1 MAQQYDLVVIGGGPG
16 GYEAAIRAAQLGYQ
30 VACIEKR
37 VHNGKPSMGGTC
49 LNVGCIPSKAL
60 LDSSHRFESTQHD
73 LQAHGIGTGEVTIDI
88 ATMQAR
94 KTKVVEQLTGGVAQL
109 LKGNGITW
117 LQGTGKLLAGK
128 KVEFVPLD
136 GLDSKA
142 GETQILEPKYVI
154 LASGSVPVN
163 IPVAPVDET
172 LGDKAVIVDSTG
184 ALAFDAIPETLGVI
198 GAGVIGLE
206 LGSVWRRLGSQ
217 VVVFEALETF
227 LPMADKALA
236 KETQKVLTKQ
246 GLDIRLNTKV
256 TGTEVK
262 DGKVTVQFNQAGE
275 EKTQT
280 FDKLIVC
287 VGRKPY
293 AEGLLAE
300 DSGIQLTE
308 RGFVDVDDQCKTS
321 IDGVYAIGDLV
332 RGSMLAHKAM
342 EEGVMAVERIHGH
355 AAQVNYDTIIS
366 VIYTFPEVA
375 WVGLSEEAAKE
386 KGIEVKTGQFP
397 FAVNGRALA
406 AGETGGFVKF
416 VADAKTDRL
425 LGMHV
430 LGSNAGDI
438 VHQGMIA
445 LEFVSSVEDLQ
456 LMTFAHPTL
465 SEAVHEAALSVD
477 GRAIHAIQR
486 KRK

>member
-1 MAQQYDLVVIGGGPG
+1 MAQQFDLVVIGGGPG
-16 GYEAAIRAAQLGYQ
+16 GYEAAIRAAQLGYK

-37 VHNGKPSMGGTC
+37 INNGKPSMGGTC

-60 LDSSHRFESTQHD
+60 LDSSHRYESTLHD
-73 LQAHGIGTGEVTIDI
+73 LADHGISTGEVGFDLGK
-88 ATMQAR
+88 MQAR

-117 LQGTGKLLAGK
+117 LQGTGKLLADK
-128 KVEFVPLD
+128 KVEFTPLNSEEN
-136 GLDSKA
+136 GSA
-142 GETQILEPKYVI
+142 VEIIEAQYVI
-154 LASGSVPVN
+154 LASGSMPIN
-163 IPVAPVDET
+163 IPVAPVDEQS
-172 LGDKAVIVDSTG
+172 IVDSTG
-184 ALAFDAIPETLGVI
+184 ALAFEQVPETLGVI

-217 VVVFEALETF
+217 VVVFEALEAF
-227 LPMADKALA
+227 LPIADKALA
-236 KETQKVLTKQ
+236 KETFKVLTKQ
-246 GLDIRLNTKV
+246 GLDIRLNAKV
-256 TGTEVK
+256 TATEVK
-262 DGKVTVQFNQAGE
+262 DGKVTVKYNQAGE
-275 EKTQT
+275 DKEQT

-293 AEGLLAE
+293 AAGLLG
-300 DSGIQLTE
+300 DDTGVKVTD
-308 RGFVDVDDQCKTS
+308 RGFIEVDEQCKTAV
-321 IDGVYAIGDLV
+321 DGVYAIGDVV
-332 RGSMLAHKAM
+332 RGPMLAHKAM

-366 VIYTFPEVA
+366 VIYTHPEVA
-375 WVGLSEEAAKE
+375 WVGLNEEQAKE

-406 AGETGGFVKF
+406 SGETAGFVKF

-445 LEFVSSVEDLQ
+445 MEFVSSVEDLQ

>member
-16 GYEAAIRAAQLGYQ
+16 GYEAAIRAAQLGFK

-37 VHNGKPSMGGTC
+37 VHKGKPSLGGTC

-60 LDSSHRFESTQHD
+60 LDTSHRYESTKHD
-73 LQAHGIGTGEVTIDI
+73 LADHGITTGEVNFDLAKIL
-88 ATMQAR
+88 AR
-94 KTKVVEQLTGGVAQL
+94 KDKVVDQLTGGIAQL

-117 LQGTGKLLAGK
+117 LQGTGKLLADK

-136 GLDSKA
+136 GSAADTLDA
-142 GETQILEPKYVI
+142 KYVI

-163 IPVAPVDET
+163 IPVAKVDEQT
-172 LGDKAVIVDSTG
+172 IVDSTG
-184 ALAFDAIPETLGVI
+184 ALDFTEVPKTLGVI

-206 LGSVWRRLGSQ
+206 LGSVWRRLGSE
-217 VVVFEALETF
+217 VVVFEALEKF

-246 GLDIRLNTKV
+246 GLDIRLNAKV
-256 TGTEVK
+256 TATEIK
-262 DGKVTVQFNQAGE
+262 DGKVTVKYNQAGE
-275 EKTQT
+275 DKEQT

-300 DSGIQLTE
+300 DSGVKLTE
-308 RGFVDVDDQCKTS
+308 RGFVEVDGQCKTS
-321 IDGVYAIGDLV
+321 VEGVYAIGDLV
-332 RGSMLAHKAM
+332 RGPMLAHKAM

-366 VIYTFPEVA
+366 VIYTHPEVA
-375 WVGLSEEAAKE
+375 WVGLSEEAAVE
-386 KGIEVKTGQFP
+386 KGHEVKTGQFP

-406 AGETGGFVKF
+406 AGETAGFVKF

-465 SEAVHEAALSVD
+465 SEVVHEAALSVD

>member
-16 GYEAAIRAAQLGYQ
+16 GYEAAIRAAQLGYK

-37 VHNGKPSMGGTC
+37 IHNGKPSMGGTC

-60 LDSSHRFESTQHD
+60 LDSSHRYESTQHD
-73 LQAHGIGTGEVTIDI
+73 LQAHGITTGDVSIDI

-109 LKGNGITW
+109 LKGNGIDW

-128 KVEFVPLD
+128 KVEFTPLEGD
-136 GLDSKA
+136 
-142 GETQILEPKYVI
+142 EVQTLEPKYVI

-163 IPVAPVDET
+163 IPVAPVDEA
-172 LGDKAVIVDSTG
+172 LIVDSTG
-184 ALAFDAIPETLGVI
+184 ALAFDQVPATLGVI

-217 VVVFEALETF
+217 VVIFEALDSF

-246 GLDIRLNTKV
+246 GLDIRLNAKV
-256 TGTEVK
+256 TATETK
-262 DGKVTVQFNQAGE
+262 DGKVTVKYNQAGE
-275 EKTQT
+275 DKEQT

-293 AEGLLAE
+293 AEGLLSDDA
-300 DSGIQLTE
+300 GITLTE
-308 RGFVDVDDQCKTS
+308 RGFVEVDDQCKTS
-321 IDGVYAIGDLV
+321 VDGVYAIGDLV
-332 RGSMLAHKAM
+332 RGPMLAHKAM

-406 AGETGGFVKF
+406 AGEPAGFVKF

-430 LGSNAGDI
+430 LGSGAGDM

-486 KRK
+486 KRKS

>member
-1 MAQQYDLVVIGGGPG
+1 MAQQFDLVVIGGGPG
-16 GYEAAIRAAQLGYQ
+16 GYEAAIRAAQLGYK

-37 VHNGKPSMGGTC
+37 INNGKPSMGGTC

-60 LDSSHRFESTQHD
+60 LDSSHRYESTLHD
-73 LQAHGIGTGEVTIDI
+73 LADHGISTGEVGFDLSK
-88 ATMQAR
+88 MQAR

-117 LQGTGKLLAGK
+117 LQGTGKLLADK
-128 KVEFVPLD
+128 KVEFTPLNSEEN
-136 GLDSKA
+136 GSA
-142 GETQILEPKYVI
+142 VEIIEAQYVI
-154 LASGSVPVN
+154 LASGSMPIN
-163 IPVAPVDET
+163 IPVAPVDEQS
-172 LGDKAVIVDSTG
+172 IVDSTG
-184 ALAFDAIPETLGVI
+184 ALAFEQVPETLGVI

-217 VVVFEALETF
+217 VVVFEALEAF
-227 LPMADKALA
+227 LPIADKALA
-236 KETQKVLTKQ
+236 KETFKVLTKQ
-246 GLDIRLNTKV
+246 GLDIRLNAKV
-256 TGTEVK
+256 TATEVK
-262 DGKVTVQFNQAGE
+262 DGKVTVKYNQAGE
-275 EKTQT
+275 DKEQT

-293 AEGLLAE
+293 AAGLLG
-300 DSGIQLTE
+300 DDTGVKVTD
-308 RGFVDVDDQCKTS
+308 RGFIEVDEQCKTAV
-321 IDGVYAIGDLV
+321 DGVYAIGDVV
-332 RGSMLAHKAM
+332 RGPMLAHKAM

-366 VIYTFPEVA
+366 VIYTHPEVA
-375 WVGLSEEAAKE
+375 WVGLNEEQAKE

-406 AGETGGFVKF
+406 SGETAGFVKF

-445 LEFVSSVEDLQ
+445 MEFVSSVEDLQ